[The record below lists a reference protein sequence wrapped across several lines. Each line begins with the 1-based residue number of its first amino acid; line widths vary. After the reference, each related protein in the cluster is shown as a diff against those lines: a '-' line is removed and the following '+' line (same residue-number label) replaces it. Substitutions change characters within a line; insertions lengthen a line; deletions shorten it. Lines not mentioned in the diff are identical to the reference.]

1 MLALCVGVG
10 GTQNE
15 VIHPK
20 SCTEELAES
29 AFEQF
34 WLKRTGPSLPF
45 PCSFWL
51 LNCTCV
57 LEGSSESVS

>member
-1 MLALCVGVG
+1 MLALCIGVN

-29 AFEQF
+29 AFEQQF
-34 WLKRTGPSLPF
+34 WLKRTDPFFPLPLVHMVTELHF
-45 PCSFWL
+45 CI
-51 LNCTCV
+51 
-57 LEGSSESVS
+57 GR